1 MKLANS
7 SFIVEMQ
14 LKRAF
19 YNSLSELSKR
29 EFLTFSSMTN
39 IRPAAIESRDNTGNY
54 LKSLTIKRYV
64 LLL

>member
-54 LKSLTIKRYV
+54 FKV
-64 LLL
+64 